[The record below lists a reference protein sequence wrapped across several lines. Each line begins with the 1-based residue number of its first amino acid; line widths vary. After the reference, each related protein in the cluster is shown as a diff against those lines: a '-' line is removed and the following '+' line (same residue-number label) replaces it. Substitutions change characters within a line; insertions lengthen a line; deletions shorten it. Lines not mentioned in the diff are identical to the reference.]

1 MEPGPALSNR
11 RKNVSKEERIEQL
24 TKEIEQF
31 DYQRLKLQEQ
41 MQQTQ
46 VELQQKLAG
55 VNQGILTRRG
65 EIIGLERLIAEKK
78 AKKEKKSGNKPS

>member
-1 MEPGPALSNR
+1 LGQLNLR
-11 RKNVSKEERIEQL
+11 GKNVSKEERIEQL
-24 TKEIEQF
+24 AKEIEQF

-55 VNQGILTRRG
+55 VNQGIFTRQG
-65 EIIGLERLIAEKK
+65 EIIGLKRLIAEEGKK
-78 AKKEKKSGNKPS
+78 KKRKKKNGSSSS